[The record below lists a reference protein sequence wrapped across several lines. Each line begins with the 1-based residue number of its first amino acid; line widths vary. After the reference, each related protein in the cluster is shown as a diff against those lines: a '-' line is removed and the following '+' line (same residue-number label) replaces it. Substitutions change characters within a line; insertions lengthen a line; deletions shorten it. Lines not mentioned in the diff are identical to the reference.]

1 MRALFYRYEGYP
13 LRLSFQAPMSM
24 NSESGKPPY
33 GLAWQA
39 GTATLC
45 RLVLNTAR
53 RFAYP
58 FAPVLSRGLGVPL
71 TAVTSLIAVNQA
83 TSVLGIFFGPLADR
97 LGYRLMMLAGMG
109 TLALGMFA
117 GGLLPFFG
125 VVLAA
130 LLLAGLGKTVFDPA
144 LQAYVGERVPFKRR
158 GMVVGI
164 LEFSWAGSTLIGIPL
179 LAFLIERS
187 GWRAPFFVL
196 GGFGLL
202 GIAALMR
209 VIPADGR
216 RKPDRSN
223 AITFRRAWTG
233 LGNEQASLGMIGY
246 AFLYS
251 AANDNLF
258 VVFGAWLEQSFGLS
272 VVGIGMGAS
281 LIGVAELF
289 GEGLTASCADRLGLR
304 RSVLLGLVLSALSYG
319 LLPLIAHRLLM
330 ALSGLFALFLIF
342 EFTVVSSLSLST
354 ELLPGSRA
362 TMMASFYAAAGIGRV
377 LGALVGGVVWLK
389 GGIPATGV
397 VSAGIT
403 ALALVS
409 LGLGVRGWRQPED

>member
-1 MRALFYRYEGYP
+1 
-13 LRLSFQAPMSM
+13 M
-24 NSESGKPPY
+24 NYKPGRSPY

-45 RLVLNTAR
+45 RLVINTAR

-58 FAPVLSRGLGVPL
+58 FAPVLSRGLDVPL

-83 TSVLGIFFGPLADR
+83 TSVVGIFFGPLADH
-97 LGYRLMMLAGMG
+97 LGYRLMMLAGLG
-109 TLALGMFA
+109 TLSLGMFA

-130 LLLAGLGKTVFDPA
+130 LLLAGLGKTIFDPA

-158 GMVVGI
+158 GLVVGI
-164 LEFSWAGSTLIGIPL
+164 LEFSWAGSTLVGIPL
-179 LAFLIERS
+179 LALLIERS
-187 GWRAPFFVL
+187 GWRSPFFVL

-202 GIAALMR
+202 GIMALLF

-216 RKPDRSN
+216 RKSHQSN
-223 AITFRRAWTG
+223 AVTFWQAWAG
-233 LGNEQASLGMIGY
+233 LSHERASLGMLGY
-246 AFLYS
+246 AFFYS

-289 GEGLTASCADRLGLR
+289 GEGLTASFADRLGLR
-304 RSVLLGLVLSALSYG
+304 RSVVLGLVFSILSYG
-319 LLPLIAHRLLM
+319 LFPFIGHNLLL
-330 ALSGLFALFLIF
+330 ALASLFVLFLIF
-342 EFTVVSSLSLST
+342 EFTIVSSLSLST

-362 TMMASFYAAAGIGRV
+362 TMMASFYAAAGIGRM
-377 LGALVGGVVWLK
+377 LGALVGGAVWLK

-403 ALALVS
+403 VLALVS
-409 LGLGVRGWRQPED
+409 LGLGVRGWR

>member
-1 MRALFYRYEGYP
+1 MNNKPSKSPYR
-13 LRLSFQAPMSM
+13 
-24 NSESGKPPY
+24 
-33 GLAWQA
+33 LAWQA

-45 RLVLNTAR
+45 RLVINTAR

-83 TSVLGIFFGPLADR
+83 TSVLGIFFGPLADH
-97 LGYRLMMLAGMG
+97 LGYRVMMLAGLG

-158 GMVVGI
+158 GLVVGI
-164 LEFSWAGSTLIGIPL
+164 LEFSWAGSTLVGIPL
-179 LAFLIERS
+179 LALLIERS

-196 GGFGLL
+196 GGTGLL
-202 GIAALMR
+202 GIMALLFA
-209 VIPADGR
+209 IPADGR
-216 RKPDRSN
+216 RKPHRSN
-223 AITFRRAWTG
+223 AVTFWHAWAG
-233 LGNEQASLGMIGY
+233 LGHERASLGMLGY
-246 AFLYS
+246 AFFYS

-272 VVGIGMGAS
+272 VMGIGMGAS
-281 LIGVAELF
+281 LIGLAELF
-289 GEGLTASCADRLGLR
+289 GEGLTASFADRLGLR
-304 RSVLLGLVLSALSYG
+304 RSVVLGLVFSILSYG
-319 LLPLIAHRLLM
+319 LFPFIGHNLLL
-330 ALSGLFALFLIF
+330 ALASLFVLFLIF
-342 EFTVVSSLSLST
+342 EFTIVSSLSLST

-362 TMMASFYAAAGIGRV
+362 TMMASFYAAAGIGRM

-403 ALALVS
+403 VLALIS
-409 LGLGVRGWRQPED
+409 LGLGVRGWR